1 MDQDL
6 EALLLLQEKDL
17 AVRGVEKELAD
28 LEPELERLDNELGE
42 VESQLKAARAELN
55 DAGETRRELEG
66 KIEGYRLMQ
75 DRKRQKLEWV
85 RGAKEASAIM
95 AELDL
100 ARSVMAREE
109 AEWIRS
115 ADRVQEAEARVAEI
129 ELAFEETK
137 ATQTPRREEITSMQA
152 ECAARLKV
160 AKRERDKA
168 KKSVSQ
174 PPLSR
179 YERTLQGN
187 APKVLF
193 ELRGSACGNCF
204 TTVPMHLRH
213 LIEHNRSIVDCQGC
227 GVMLYAL
234 PE

>member
-17 AVRGVEKELAD
+17 AVRSVEKELTD
-28 LEPELERLDNELGE
+28 LEPELARLDSELGE
-42 VESQLKAARAELN
+42 VESQLEAARAELN

-109 AEWIRS
+109 TDWIRS
-115 ADRVQEAEARVAEI
+115 ADRVQEAEARAAEI
-129 ELAFEETK
+129 ELACEETK
-137 ATQTPRREEITSMQA
+137 ATQTPRREEISSLRA
-152 ECAARLKV
+152 ECEARLKI
-160 AKRERDKA
+160 AKSQRDRA

-179 YERTLQGN
+179 YERILQGN
-187 APKVLF
+187 APMVLF
-193 ELRGSACGNCF
+193 ELRSSACGNCF
-204 TTVPMHLRH
+204 TKVPMHLRH
-213 LIEHNRSIVDCQGC
+213 LIEHNGSIVNCQDC

-234 PE
+234 PK

>member
-1 MDQDL
+1 M
-6 EALLLLQEKDL
+6 LLQEKDL
-17 AVRGVEKELAD
+17 AVRSVEKELAD
-28 LEPELERLDNELGE
+28 LEPELARLDSELGE
-42 VESQLKAARAELN
+42 VESQLEAARAELN

-109 AEWIRS
+109 TDWIRS
-115 ADRVQEAEARVAEI
+115 ADRVQEAEARAAEI
-129 ELAFEETK
+129 ELACEETK
-137 ATQTPRREEITSMQA
+137 ATQTPRREEISSLRA
-152 ECAARLKV
+152 ECEARLKI
-160 AKRERDKA
+160 AKSQRDRA

-179 YERTLQGN
+179 YERILQGN
-187 APKVLF
+187 APMVLF
-193 ELRGSACGNCF
+193 ELRSSACGNCF
-204 TTVPMHLRH
+204 TKVPMHLRH
-213 LIEHNRSIVDCQGC
+213 LIEHNGSIVNCQDC

>member
-17 AVRGVEKELAD
+17 AVRSVEKELAD
-28 LEPELERLDNELGE
+28 LEPELARLDSELGE
-42 VESQLKAARAELN
+42 VESQLEAARAELN

-85 RGAKEASAIM
+85 KGAKEASAIM

-109 AEWIRS
+109 TDWIRS
-115 ADRVQEAEARVAEI
+115 ADRVQEAEARAAEI
-129 ELAFEETK
+129 ELACEETK
-137 ATQTPRREEITSMQA
+137 ATQTPRREEISSLRA
-152 ECAARLKV
+152 ECEARLKI
-160 AKRERDKA
+160 AKSQRDRA

-179 YERTLQGN
+179 YERILQGN
-187 APKVLF
+187 APMVLF
-193 ELRGSACGNCF
+193 ELRSSACGNCF
-204 TTVPMHLRH
+204 TKVPMHLRH
-213 LIEHNRSIVDCQGC
+213 LIEHNGSIVNCQDC

-234 PE
+234 PK

>member
-1 MDQDL
+1 M
-6 EALLLLQEKDL
+6 LLQEKDL
-17 AVRGVEKELAD
+17 AVRSVEKELTD
-28 LEPELERLDNELGE
+28 LEPELARLDSELGE
-42 VESQLKAARAELN
+42 VESQLEAARAELN

-109 AEWIRS
+109 TDWIRS
-115 ADRVQEAEARVAEI
+115 ADRVQEAEARAAEI
-129 ELAFEETK
+129 ELACEETK
-137 ATQTPRREEITSMQA
+137 ATQTPRREEISSLRA
-152 ECAARLKV
+152 ECEARLKI
-160 AKRERDKA
+160 AKSQRDRA

-179 YERTLQGN
+179 YERILQGN
-187 APKVLF
+187 APMVLF
-193 ELRGSACGNCF
+193 ELRSSACGNCF
-204 TTVPMHLRH
+204 TKVPMHLRH
-213 LIEHNRSIVDCQGC
+213 LIEHNGSIVNCQDC

-234 PE
+234 PK

>member
-1 MDQDL
+1 M
-6 EALLLLQEKDL
+6 LLQEKDL
-17 AVRGVEKELAD
+17 AVRSVEKELAD
-28 LEPELERLDNELGE
+28 LEPELARLDSELGE
-42 VESQLKAARAELN
+42 VESQLEAARAELN

-85 RGAKEASAIM
+85 KGAKEASAIM

-109 AEWIRS
+109 TDWIRS
-115 ADRVQEAEARVAEI
+115 ADRVQEAEARAAEI
-129 ELAFEETK
+129 ELACEETK
-137 ATQTPRREEITSMQA
+137 ATQTPRREEISSLRA
-152 ECAARLKV
+152 ECEARLKI
-160 AKRERDKA
+160 AKSQRDRA

-179 YERTLQGN
+179 YERILQGN
-187 APKVLF
+187 APMVLF
-193 ELRGSACGNCF
+193 ELRSSACGNCF
-204 TTVPMHLRH
+204 TKVPMHLRH
-213 LIEHNRSIVDCQGC
+213 LIEHNGSIVNCQDC

>member
-17 AVRGVEKELAD
+17 AVRSVEKELAD
-28 LEPELERLDNELGE
+28 LEPELARLDSELGE
-42 VESQLKAARAELN
+42 VESQLEAARAELN

-109 AEWIRS
+109 TDWIRS
-115 ADRVQEAEARVAEI
+115 ADRVQEAEARAAEI
-129 ELAFEETK
+129 ELACEETK
-137 ATQTPRREEITSMQA
+137 ATQTPRREEISSLRA
-152 ECAARLKV
+152 ECEARLKI
-160 AKRERDKA
+160 AKSQRDRA

-179 YERTLQGN
+179 YERILQGN
-187 APKVLF
+187 APMVLF
-193 ELRGSACGNCF
+193 ELRSSACGNCF
-204 TTVPMHLRH
+204 TKVPMHLRH
-213 LIEHNRSIVDCQGC
+213 LIEHNGSIVNCQDC

-234 PE
+234 PK

>member
-6 EALLLLQEKDL
+6 EALLLLQGKDL
-17 AVRGVEKELAD
+17 AVQSIEKELAD
-28 LEPELERLDNELGE
+28 LEPELERLDTELGE
-42 VESQLKAARAELN
+42 VESQLEAARAEVK

-115 ADRVQEAEARVAEI
+115 ADRVQEAEARAAEI
-129 ELAFEETK
+129 DLAFEETK
-137 ATQTPRREEITSMQA
+137 ATQTPRREEISSMHA
-152 ECAARLKV
+152 ECEARLKV
-160 AKRERDKA
+160 AKRERDRA
-168 KKSVSQ
+168 KKPVSQ
-174 PPLSR
+174 PLLSR
-179 YERTLQGN
+179 YERILQGN
-187 APKVLF
+187 APMVLF
-193 ELRGSACGNCF
+193 DLHSSACGNCF

-213 LIEHNRSIVDCQGC
+213 LIEHDRSIVNCQGC

>member
-1 MDQDL
+1 M
-6 EALLLLQEKDL
+6 LLQEKDL
-17 AVRGVEKELAD
+17 AVRSVEKELAD
-28 LEPELERLDNELGE
+28 LEPELARFDSELGE
-42 VESQLKAARAELN
+42 VESQLEAARAELN

-109 AEWIRS
+109 TDWIRS
-115 ADRVQEAEARVAEI
+115 ADRVQEAEARAAEI
-129 ELAFEETK
+129 ELACEETK
-137 ATQTPRREEITSMQA
+137 ATQTPRREEISSLHA
-152 ECAARLKV
+152 ECEARLKI
-160 AKRERDKA
+160 AKSQRDRA

-179 YERTLQGN
+179 YERILQGN
-187 APKVLF
+187 APMVLF
-193 ELRGSACGNCF
+193 ELRSSACGNCF
-204 TTVPMHLRH
+204 TKVPMHLRH
-213 LIEHNRSIVDCQGC
+213 LIEHNGSIVNCQDC

-234 PE
+234 PK